1 MLIKGGELETDSS
14 DSEAT
19 QDSELTSQVRRQKDE
34 TDIDSENNMVLLSY
48 LIRRSQLEKYL
59 ETSIS
64 SDAFNDL
71 DMKSLSDTRD
81 H

>member
-1 MLIKGGELETDSS
+1 MLTKRGELETDGS

-19 QDSELTSQVRRQKDE
+19 QDSELTSQVRREKDE
-34 TDIDSENNMVLLSY
+34 TDSENNMVLLSY

-64 SDAFNDL
+64 SDAFYDL
-71 DMKSLSDTRD
+71 DMKSL
-81 H
+81 